1 MINRIDHTAL
11 VVRDLGPTIDF
22 YTRVLGFHIARRL
35 EFPDRELVILAL
47 GEEPAAKLE
56 LLRYDAT
63 DPSDSVPEER
73 TRLGLR
79 HLAFHVSDIGAAFK
93 HLAGAGVKLQD
104 DPPFLRPGGPPIAF
118 GYDPNGVLLEFTELN

>member
-11 VVRDLGPTIDF
+11 VVKDLERSIDF

-47 GEEPAAKLE
+47 GEQPAAKLE

-79 HLAFHVSDIGAAFK
+79 HLAFHVPDVGAAFDQ
-93 HLAGAGVKLQD
+93 LAAEGVKMQEE
-104 DPPFLRPGGPPIAF
+104 PPFRRPGGPPIAF
-118 GYDPNGVLLEFTELN
+118 GYDPNGVLLEFTEIG

>member
-11 VVRDLGPTIDF
+11 VVKDLDQTIDF

-35 EFPDRELVILAL
+35 QFPDRELVILAL
-47 GEEPAAKLE
+47 SEEPAAKLE

-63 DPSDSVPEER
+63 DQSGSVPDDR

-79 HLAFHVSDIGAAFK
+79 HLAFHVSDVSTAYEQ
-93 HLAGAGVKLQD
+93 LLDAGVRMQD
-104 DPPFLRPGGPPIAF
+104 DPPFRRTGGPPIAF
-118 GYDPNGVLLEFTELN
+118 GYDPNGVLLEFSEIS

>member
-11 VVRDLGPTIDF
+11 VVRDLAQTIDF

-35 EFPDRELVILAL
+35 NFPDRELVILAL

-63 DPSDSVPEER
+63 DPADSVPDDR

-79 HLAFHVSDIGAAFK
+79 HLAFHVSNVGSVYEQLAA
-93 HLAGAGVKLQD
+93 AGVRMQAE
-104 DPPFLRPGGPPIAF
+104 PPFRRPGGPPIAF
-118 GYDPNGVLLEFTELN
+118 GYDPNGVLLEFSEIS

>member
-1 MINRIDHTAL
+1 MINRIDHAAL
-11 VVRDLGPTIDF
+11 VVKNLERTIGF
-22 YTRVLGFHIARRL
+22 YTHILGFHIARRL

-47 GEEPAAKLE
+47 GEQPAAKLE

-79 HLAFHVSDIGAAFK
+79 HLAFHVSDVRATFE
-93 HLAGAGVKLQD
+93 HLAGAGVKMQEE
-104 DPPFLRPGGPPIAF
+104 PPFRRPDGPPIAF
-118 GYDPNGVLLEFTELN
+118 GYDPDGVLLEFTEID

>member
-11 VVRDLGPTIDF
+11 VVKDLERSIDF

-35 EFPDRELVILAL
+35 KFPDRELVLLAL

-63 DPSDSVPEER
+63 DQSDSVPADR

-79 HLAFHVSDIGAAFK
+79 HLAFHVPDVRAAFDQ
-93 HLAGAGVKLQD
+93 LAEAGMKMQEE
-104 DPPFLRPGGPPIAF
+104 PPFRRPGGPPIAF
-118 GYDPNGVLLEFTELN
+118 GYDPNGVLLEFTEIS